1 MFYSLL
7 VIALVI
13 YGVYVSVT
21 IIRDVV
27 GERGSGVKLER
38 EEKTLVTVLCLI
50 SIFLVTW
57 LCLEVYL
64 LIGGVV

>member
-1 MFYSLL
+1 MFYSLP

-13 YGVYVSVT
+13 YGVYLSVT

-50 SIFLVTW
+50 SIFLVAW

-64 LIGGVV
+64 LLGGVV

>member
-13 YGVYVSVT
+13 YGVCLSVT

-50 SIFLVTW
+50 SVFLVAW

-64 LIGGVV
+64 LIGGTV

>member
-7 VIALVI
+7 VITLVI
-13 YGVYVSVT
+13 YGVYLCVT

-27 GERGSGVKLER
+27 GDRYSGVKLER

-50 SIFLVTW
+50 SVFLVAW

-64 LIGGVV
+64 LLGGAL

>member
-13 YGVYVSVT
+13 YGVYVCVT

-38 EEKTLVTVLCLI
+38 EEKTLVTVLCLS
-50 SIFLVTW
+50 SIFLVAW

-64 LIGGVV
+64 LLGGAL

>member
-7 VIALVI
+7 VIALAI
-13 YGVYVSVT
+13 YGVYVCVT

-38 EEKTLVTVLCLI
+38 EEKTLVTVRCLI
-50 SIFLVTW
+50 SVFLVTW

-64 LIGGVV
+64 LIGGIV

>member
-7 VIALVI
+7 VIALMI
-13 YGVYVSVT
+13 YGVYLCVT

-50 SIFLVTW
+50 SVFLVTW

-64 LIGGVV
+64 LIGGTL

>member
-64 LIGGVV
+64 LLGGVV

>member
-1 MFYSLL
+1 MLYSLL
-7 VIALVI
+7 VIALAI
-13 YGVYVSVT
+13 YGVCLCVT
-21 IIRDVV
+21 LIRDVV
-27 GERGSGVKLER
+27 GDRGSGVKLER

-64 LIGGVV
+64 LIGGIV

>member
-13 YGVYVSVT
+13 YGVYLSVT

-50 SIFLVTW
+50 SIFLVAW

-64 LIGGVV
+64 LLGGAL

>member
-7 VIALVI
+7 VIALAI
-13 YGVYVSVT
+13 YGVYLCVT

-50 SIFLVTW
+50 SVVLVTW
-57 LCLEVYL
+57 LCSEVYL
-64 LIGGVV
+64 LIGGAL

>member
-7 VIALVI
+7 VITLVI
-13 YGVYVSVT
+13 YGVYLCVT

-27 GERGSGVKLER
+27 GERGSGVRLDH

>member
-1 MFYSLL
+1 MFYSLF

-13 YGVYVSVT
+13 HGVYVSVT

-64 LIGGVV
+64 LLGGTL

>member
-13 YGVYVSVT
+13 YGVYLSVT

-27 GERGSGVKLER
+27 GERGSGVRLER
-38 EEKTLVTVLCLI
+38 EEKTLVIVLCLI
-50 SIFLVTW
+50 SMFLVAW

-64 LIGGVV
+64 LLGGTL

>member
-13 YGVYVSVT
+13 YGVYVSVA

-50 SIFLVTW
+50 SIFLVAW
-57 LCLEVYL
+57 LCSEVYL
-64 LIGGVV
+64 LLGGAL

>member
-7 VIALVI
+7 VIALAI
-13 YGVYVSVT
+13 YGVYVCVT

-50 SIFLVTW
+50 SILTVAL

-64 LIGGVV
+64 LLGGTL

>member
-13 YGVYVSVT
+13 YGVYLSVT

-64 LIGGVV
+64 LLGGVV

>member
-13 YGVYVSVT
+13 YGVYLSVT
-21 IIRDVV
+21 LIRDVV
-27 GERGSGVKLER
+27 GDRGSGVKLER
-38 EEKTLVTVLCLI
+38 EEKTLITVLCLI

-64 LIGGVV
+64 LIGGIV

>member
-13 YGVYVSVT
+13 YGVYLSVT

-50 SIFLVTW
+50 SVFLVAW

-64 LIGGVV
+64 LIGGTV

>member
-7 VIALVI
+7 VIALAI
-13 YGVYVSVT
+13 YGVYVCVT

-50 SIFLVTW
+50 SIFIVTW

-64 LIGGVV
+64 LIGGTL

>member
-7 VIALVI
+7 VIALVT
-13 YGVYVSVT
+13 YGVYVSIT

-50 SIFLVTW
+50 SIFLVAW

-64 LIGGVV
+64 LLGGAL

>member
-1 MFYSLL
+1 MLYSLL
-7 VIALVI
+7 V
-13 YGVYVSVT
+13 VYLTIHGTYLCVT

-50 SIFLVTW
+50 SVFLVTW

-64 LIGGVV
+64 LIGGTL

>member
-7 VIALVI
+7 VITLAI
-13 YGVYVSVT
+13 YGVYLCVT

-50 SIFLVTW
+50 SVFLVTW

-64 LIGGVV
+64 LIGGTL

>member
-50 SIFLVTW
+50 SVFLVTW

-64 LIGGVV
+64 LIGGAL

>member
-7 VIALVI
+7 VIALAI
-13 YGVYVSVT
+13 YGVYLCVT

-50 SIFLVTW
+50 SVFLVAW

-64 LIGGVV
+64 LIGGTV

>member
-50 SIFLVTW
+50 SVFLVTW

-64 LIGGVV
+64 LVGGIV

>member
-7 VIALVI
+7 VIALVL
-13 YGVYVSVT
+13 YGVYLCVT
-21 IIRDVV
+21 LIRDVV
-27 GERGSGVKLER
+27 GDRGSCVKLER
-38 EEKTLVTVLCLI
+38 EEKTLITVLCLI

-64 LIGGVV
+64 LVGGTV

>member
-38 EEKTLVTVLCLI
+38 EEKTLVTVLCLS

-64 LIGGVV
+64 LLGGTL

>member
-13 YGVYVSVT
+13 YGVYLSVT
-21 IIRDVV
+21 LIRDVA

-50 SIFLVTW
+50 SVFLVTW

-64 LIGGVV
+64 LMGGTL

>member
-7 VIALVI
+7 VIALAI
-13 YGVYVSVT
+13 YGVYLCVT

-57 LCLEVYL
+57 LCLEAYL
-64 LIGGVV
+64 LIGGAL

>member
-50 SIFLVTW
+50 SVVLVTW
-57 LCLEVYL
+57 LCSEVYL
-64 LIGGVV
+64 LLGGTL

>member
-1 MFYSLL
+1 MSYSLL

-13 YGVYVSVT
+13 YGVYLSVT

-64 LIGGVV
+64 LLGGVV

>member
-50 SIFLVTW
+50 SIFLVAW

-64 LIGGVV
+64 LLGGAL

>member
-13 YGVYVSVT
+13 YGVHLSVT

-50 SIFLVTW
+50 SILIVAL

-64 LIGGVV
+64 LLGGAL

>member
-1 MFYSLL
+1 MIYTLL

-13 YGVYVSVT
+13 CGVYVSVA

-38 EEKTLVTVLCLI
+38 EEKTLITALCL
-50 SIFLVTW
+50 SSVFLVTW

-64 LIGGVV
+64 LLGGTL